1 MPKLKNHLL
10 LCLVGSE
17 YDSDKTSFTARQRNA
32 ITFVQNRIYRHKV
45 LRINYTTY
53 DLRRVQDVLNPRT
66 HADVMVLAHE
76 DESEHPHPY
85 WYARIIGIFHL
96 NVRYEARVRRMEI
109 LWVRW
114 LARSMDTTLIWAA
127 RRLPRVGFYDGADPS
142 AFGFL
147 DPEVV
152 IRGVHLI
159 PAFTYGRTSALLPHS
174 LARQPSENHEDW
186 EWFYINMYV

>member
-10 LCLVGSE
+10 SRLLGGE
-17 YDSDKTSFTARQRNA
+17 YDGDEMSFTARQWNT
-32 ITFVQNRIYRHKV
+32 INFVQNRIYRHKV
-45 LRINYTTY
+45 IQINYTTY
-53 DLRRVQDVLNPRT
+53 DLRRAQDVLNPRT
-66 HADVMVLAHE
+66 HTDVMVLAHE
-76 DESEHPHPY
+76 DESKHPHPY

-96 NVRYEARVRRMEI
+96 NVRYEARVRRMDV

-114 LARSMDTTLIWAA
+114 LARSMDTISIWAA
-127 RRLPRVGFYDGADPS
+127 KRLPRVGFYEGAEPS

-159 PAFTYGRTSALLPHS
+159 PAFTYGQTSALLPHS
-174 LARQPSENHEDW
+174 IARQSSDSDKDW
-186 EWFYINMYV
+186 EWFYINM